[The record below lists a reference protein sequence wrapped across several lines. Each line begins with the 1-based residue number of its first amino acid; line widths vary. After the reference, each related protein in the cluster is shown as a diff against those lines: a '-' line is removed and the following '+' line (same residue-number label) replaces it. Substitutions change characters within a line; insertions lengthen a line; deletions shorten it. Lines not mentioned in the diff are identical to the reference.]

1 MTVRELINILETYD
15 DDMQVRI
22 GMRQTFGSDFAM
34 NIGSDIAEYNIESFR
49 GTDYKAVVL
58 TEGSQCGT
66 VDYDGEDY

>member
-1 MTVRELINILETYD
+1 MTVRELINILKHFN

-22 GMRQTFGSDFAM
+22 GIRQTFGSDFAM
-34 NIGSDIAEYNIESFR
+34 NIGSDITEYNIESFR

-66 VDYDGEDY
+66 VNYSRENY